1 MKKGG
6 GGLVEGGFSVKFL
19 VRCAYYAQRTRNTI
33 MPSAYGI
40 FV

>member
-19 VRCAYYAQRTRNTI
+19 VRCAQRTRNNI